1 MEGPTGPTGP
11 AGAAG
16 AQGAVGPTGPT
27 GPAVALNALHT
38 TNAGSQTL
46 SSQGDPAS
54 FDTNPVLKGTAIT
67 HTASTSNITLVD
79 AGVYRIS
86 YNAVATNSSSTGT
99 VGLELQDDGA
109 AIPGSESEATIAT
122 TSNLAPLGATVLVD
136 AGAGSVITLNAA
148 EANTTITN
156 ASVVVQKLD

>member
-1 MEGPTGPTGP
+1 M
-11 AGAAG
+11 
-16 AQGAVGPTGPT
+16 
-27 GPAVALNALHT
+27 
-38 TNAGSQTL
+38 
-46 SSQGDPAS
+46 
-54 FDTNPVLKGTAIT
+54 
-67 HTASTSNITLVD
+67 
-79 AGVYRIS
+79 YRIS

-109 AIPGSESEATIAT
+109 AIPGSESEATSAT